1 MTGRI
6 IGLTLLAAVSSWAQ
20 GPRPPAPLLAEQ
32 PDAQRTQQE
41 LSNLLQRYPPALRQI
56 LALDP
61 SLLSNQPYLADY
73 PALGSFLGTHPEI
86 ARAPSFYIGEPE
98 RPRQDNAAVETA
110 RVWADM
116 FTEVMVFAGFTLG
129 FGLIAWLIRTFIDY
143 RRWNRLNNLQTD
155 VHTRL
160 MDRLT
165 TNEDLLAYIQS
176 PAGSRFLESSPIPL
190 DAGPRS
196 VAAPLGRILW
206 TVQGGVVLMAAGVG
220 LDLVGERVR
229 YEAAQPL
236 RALGILALALGFGLV
251 ISAVVSFMISRRLGL
266 IGQSNAPATQG

>member
-6 IGLTLLAAVSSWAQ
+6 IGLTLLLAVSSWAQ
-20 GPRPPAPLLAEQ
+20 GPPPPAPLLAEQ

-56 LALDP
+56 LALDS

-73 PALGSFLGTHPEI
+73 PALGSFLRTHPEV

-98 RPRQDNAAVETA
+98 RPRQDNAVERA

-116 FTEVMVFAGFTLG
+116 FTEVIVFAGFTLG

-236 RALGILALALGFGLV
+236 RALGILAMALGFGLV
-251 ISAVVSFMISRRLGL
+251 VSAVVSFMISRRLGL
-266 IGQSNAPATQG
+266 IGQSNGPATQG